1 MSTAPTIRIS
11 CLCAAWCTTC
21 EAYRAVFAG
30 VAARHPSL
38 DFAWVDIEDEADALG
53 EEPDVRNFPTLL
65 VDDGTTVHF
74 LGTVLP
80 HEGTLER
87 LAREAA
93 AGQVPR
99 GVDEGVSRDPLAL
112 ARAIAALPPSRRR
125 P

>member
-1 MSTAPTIRIS
+1 MSARPTIRIS

-21 EAYRAVFAG
+21 EAYRAVFAA
-30 VAARHPSL
+30 VAARHPGL
-38 DFAWVDIEDEADALG
+38 EFAWVDIEDEADRLG

-65 VDDGTTVHF
+65 VDEGETVHF

-80 HEGTLER
+80 HEATLER

-99 GVDEGVSRDPLAL
+99 GIDAQVSRDPAAL
-112 ARAIAALPPSRRR
+112 ARAIAALPPEHRRA
-125 P
+125 